1 MHPNDIPKGMR
12 SSDSTPA
19 AERLRVDGVLVQHFR
34 ESGLIGPRWDQFHR
48 QLLAYGL
55 TIVTKLVRSGAMFA
69 RCGQHGRYLHQQAI
83 PPDEAE
89 ELASDAVFEGFV
101 LFCERGLLGK
111 EWSVEHGQPLNEYF
125 VNACALAFPN
135 VYRRWQTRMNSWRDV
150 HLLDSF
156 ASLEQVVAEGT
167 PEDAVVEQQAA
178 NAAFAALSE
187 DSRRLLILH
196 DQGYSHA
203 EIAELT
209 RLTPRA
215 VEGRIRRARLAARQR
230 SDEDR

>member
-1 MHPNDIPKGMR
+1 MHPNDIPKGMK
-12 SSDSTPA
+12 SSDSA
-19 AERLRVDGVLVQHFR
+19 SAGDRLRVDGVLVQHFR
-34 ESGLIGPRWDQFHR
+34 ESGLTGPRWDQFHR
-48 QLLAYGL
+48 QLLGYGL

-69 RCGQHGRYLHQQAI
+69 RCGQHGRFLHQQAI

-111 EWSVEHGQPLNEYF
+111 EWSADHGQPLNEYF
-125 VNACALAFPN
+125 INACALAFPN
-135 VYRRWQTRMNSWRDV
+135 VYRRWQTRMNGWREVD
-150 HLLDSF
+150 LLDSF
-156 ASLEQVVAEGT
+156 AALEQVVAEGT
-167 PEDAVVEQQAA
+167 LEDAVVEQQAA

-187 DSRRLLILH
+187 DSRRLLLLH

>member
-1 MHPNDIPKGMR
+1 MGMR
-12 SSDSTPA
+12 SSDPADA
-19 AERLRVDGVLVQHFR
+19 AERLRVDGVLVQHLR
-34 ESGLIGPRWDQFHR
+34 ESGLTGPLWDHFHR
-48 QLLAYGL
+48 QLLGRAL
-55 TIVTKLVRSGAMFA
+55 TIVTRLVRSGAMFA
-69 RCGQHGRYLHQQAI
+69 RCGRHGRYLQQQVI
-83 PPDEAE
+83 PLDEAE

-101 LFCERGLLGK
+101 IFCERGLLGR
-111 EWSVEHGQPLNEYF
+111 EWSIENGQPLHEYF
-125 VNACALAFPN
+125 VNACVLAFPN
-135 VYRRWQTRMNSWRDV
+135 VYRRWRTRMNSWRDV
-150 HLLDSF
+150 DLLDSF
-156 ASLEQVVAEGT
+156 ASLEQVVTEGT

-215 VEGRIRRARLAARQR
+215 VEGRIRRARLIARQHT
-230 SDEDR
+230 DEER

>member
-1 MHPNDIPKGMR
+1 MR
-12 SSDSTPA
+12 GSDSA
-19 AERLRVDGVLVQHFR
+19 LAEERLRVDGVLVQHFR
-34 ESGLIGPRWDQFHR
+34 ESGLTGPRWDQFHR
-48 QLLAYGL
+48 QLLGYGL

-69 RCGQHGRYLHQQAI
+69 RCGHHGRFLHQQAI

-150 HLLDSF
+150 DLLDSF
-156 ASLEQVVAEGT
+156 ASLDQVVAEGT

-178 NAAFAALSE
+178 NAAFAGLSE
-187 DSRRLLILH
+187 DNRRLLILH

-203 EIAELT
+203 EIAELM

>member
-1 MHPNDIPKGMR
+1 MR
-12 SSDSTPA
+12 GSDSALA
-19 AERLRVDGVLVQHFR
+19 AERLRVDGVLVQHLR
-34 ESGLIGPRWDQFHR
+34 ESGLTGPRWDQFHR
-48 QLLAYGL
+48 QLLGYGL

-69 RCGQHGRYLHQQAI
+69 RCGRHGRYLHQQAI

-101 LFCERGLLGK
+101 IFCERGLLGK
-111 EWSVEHGQPLNEYF
+111 EWSVEKGQPLNEYF

-135 VYRRWQTRMNSWRDV
+135 VYRRWQTRMSGWRDV
-150 HLLDSF
+150 DLLDSF
-156 ASLEQVVAEGT
+156 ASLDQVVAEGT